1 MDSTKKYPLQKQHI
15 QTMVRDEL
23 EGFRGLVKQLLG
35 QKIGFYEAQQ
45 ESTKQNTPGVALAS
59 ATTTNVQFMISFQE
73 QLDEVKLE
81 ITTAPSNETVR
92 RLKALVASAKST
104 FPKLQTSD
112 IKKVLDLLLEC
123 VPYTMIKPN
132 RTKGKDQKPEVEA
145 TGPSDLAQG
154 KGGEVRRL
162 IQDYIIKTVYT
173 LASQFLPGA
182 DYPKNLE
189 EYRDYFDLSKKG
201 EELAET
207 INKQKSKI
215 AADREQII
223 KDDAN
228 KIAAKAR
235 LDAAVAAKVAE
246 DAAKAKESMDKHMKN
261 LQVKLNQDAAE
272 IFHQLGGGQKA
283 IDAMAVFAAAHYEM
297 PLDQALHELGDKK
310 VDYDLFN
317 KILFAMKEYAQ
328 QNKTPISSFKKLAD
342 SAIPDLFDQI
352 RAGQEIDVR
361 PTRRLFALS
370 KSGLMDHLTAG
381 EREIVDRFE
390 NQTNDAMKDWLKANY
405 AVDWNNVYQKPI
417 GNMSK
422 ADLVK
427 AFIIEGGFNIF
438 APAAP
443 AAPVGAAAHANED
456 DKA

>member
-23 EGFRGLVKQLLG
+23 EGFRGLIKQLLG

-59 ATTTNVQFMISFQE
+59 ATTANVQFMISFQE

-92 RLKALVASAKST
+92 RLKALVASAKSN
-104 FPKLQTSD
+104 FAKLQTSD

-123 VPYTMIKPN
+123 VPYTMIQPN
-132 RTKGKDQKPEVEA
+132 RTKGKDQKPEVKA
-145 TGPSDLAQG
+145 TAPSDLAQG

-173 LASQFLPGA
+173 LASQFLPGS

-189 EYRDYFDLSKKG
+189 EYRDYFELSKKG

-207 INKQKSKI
+207 MNKQKAKI

-223 KDDAN
+223 KDDQN

-235 LDAAVAAKVAE
+235 LDAEVAAKI
-246 DAAKAKESMDKHMKN
+246 AADTVKAKESMDTHMKN

-272 IFHQLGGGQKA
+272 IFHQLGGGQTG
-283 IDAMAVFAAAHYEM
+283 IDAMSVFASTHYDM
-297 PLDQALHELGDKK
+297 PLDEVMQELLDKK

-317 KILFAMKEYAQ
+317 KILFDMKQFAQ
-328 QNKTPISSFKKLAD
+328 QHKKPIASFKKLAD
-342 SAIPDLFDQI
+342 DVVPDLLQLI
-352 RAGQEIDVR
+352 RAGREIEVR
-361 PTRRLFALS
+361 PSRQLFSLP
-370 KSGLMDHLTAG
+370 KQTLINHLTAA
-381 EREIVDRFE
+381 ERVIVDKFE
-390 NQTNDAMKDWLKANY
+390 ANTNNVMKEWLQVNY
-405 AVDWNNVYQKPI
+405 EVDWNNVYKKPI

-422 ADLVK
+422 AELVK
-427 AFIIEGGFNIF
+427 VFIIEGGTNRFEPV
-438 APAAP
+438 APA
-443 AAPVGAAAHANED
+443 GAAAEAKED
-456 DKA
+456 EKA